1 MIEQA
6 AICGLCPHGCW
17 VKAYVSNGKLV
28 SVAPDPHPNY
38 GGLCE
43 RGRLA
48 PQIVYSSER
57 IKTPLIRTGPKG
69 TTSFREASWNE
80 ALDRIT
86 TTFCSI
92 RDRSGARAVTSYMG
106 AGTLEDGL
114 AAFYKILEP
123 FGSPNDMDCGSICYV
138 SSRVLAPLTTFGI
151 EADCVA
157 PDFDEANTVVLWGTN
172 PLKDGIPDKMQR
184 IRKARDNGAVL
195 IVVDPRR
202 TRLAREADLWVPVL
216 PGTDGALALGLISLL
231 IRTDS
236 YDQDFVDRWT
246 TGFEELAAYASLFDP
261 ETVGRI
267 CGIEPALVLRFANLL
282 SRSKRTALDFYSG
295 IEYAPSGV
303 QTARALYSLAALT
316 GGIDAAGG
324 LTIRQY
330 PHRTVTEHGYDP
342 ASPPLGAQKYPL
354 YYALTGRAHMA
365 GFADAVLHGD
375 PYPVHGLLLIGGSPM
390 LSYPDSQ
397 KWRQVYEQLEFL
409 AVIDRFLPEEAA
421 WADVIIPAATYY
433 ETDSYHRY
441 RDHVR
446 RRRKIIEPVGQAKP
460 DAWILS
466 ALADRLGYGD
476 FFPRTPRQIIEHSFR
491 HSPHLLSEL
500 ADGSGSAPLPI
511 PPQRTRKYES
521 GHLRSDGKPGFP
533 TASGKFEF
541 SSTLLARYGYDALPV
556 YRDPRTRE
564 NGHRPL
570 PLMLTTGARTKSRFN
585 SQYLERPE
593 LGVRNDPVLEIHPAD
608 AAVRGVQQGDAV
620 CLQTS
625 AGTLYFE
632 AFLTEHI
639 RPGVVH
645 APAGGGSRRQPGV
658 WRCANVNS
666 IVPGHATDLLSGYP
680 VVKAVPCEVASVRE
694 GELRRHR
701 QMENQVVSPTLPA
714 VAGEQKLLG

>member
-1 MIEQA
+1 MIEHST
-6 AICGLCPHGCW
+6 ICGLCPHGCW
-17 VKAYVSNGKLV
+17 VKARVSGGKLV

-48 PQIVYSSER
+48 PQIVYSNER

-69 TTSFREASWNE
+69 TVTFREASWDE

-86 TTFCSI
+86 TAFCSI
-92 RDRSGARAVTSYMG
+92 RDRSGARAVASYMG

-151 EADCVA
+151 EADCVS

-202 TRLAREADLWVPVL
+202 TRLAREADLWIPVL

-231 IRTDS
+231 IRTGR

-246 TGFEELAAYASLFDP
+246 IGFEELDAYASLFDP

-267 CGIEPALVLRFANLL
+267 CGIDPALILRFANLL
-282 SRSKRTALDFYSG
+282 SEGRGTALDFYSG

-303 QTARALYSLAALT
+303 QTARALYSLVALT
-316 GGIDAAGG
+316 GSIDTTGG

-330 PHRTVTEHGYDP
+330 PHQTVTEHSFDP
-342 ASPPLGAQKYPL
+342 KSPPLGAQKYPL

-365 GFADAVLHGD
+365 GFADAALHGD

-397 KWRQVYEQLEFL
+397 KWRQVYEHLEFMT
-409 AVIDRFLPEEAA
+409 VIDRFLPEDAA
-421 WADVIIPAATYY
+421 WADVILPAATYY
-433 ETDSYHRY
+433 ETDSYHWY
-441 RDHVR
+441 RGHVR

-476 FFPRTPRQIIEHSFR
+476 LFPRTPRQILEHSFR
-491 HSPHLLSEL
+491 KTPRLLSEL
-500 ADGSGSAPLPI
+500 TEGSGSAPLPI
-511 PPQRTRKYES
+511 PPRRTRKYET
-521 GHLRSDGKPGFP
+521 GHLRSDGKQGFP

-541 SSTLLARYGYDALPV
+541 TSTLLARYGYDALPV
-556 YRDPRTRE
+556 YRDPRARG
-564 NGHRPL
+564 NGHHL
-570 PLMLTTGARTKSRFN
+570 FPLMLTTGARTKSRFN
-585 SQYLERPE
+585 SQYLDRPE
-593 LGVRNDPVLEIHPAD
+593 LGVRNSPVLEIHPVD
-608 AAVRGVQQGDAV
+608 AAARGVEQGDAV
-620 CLQTS
+620 CIQTS
-625 AGTLYFE
+625 SGSLHFE

-639 RPGVVH
+639 RREVVH
-645 APAGGGSRRQPGV
+645 VPAGGGSRRQPGV

-666 IVPGHATDLLSGYP
+666 IVPPETVDPVSGYP
-680 VVKAVPCEVASVRE
+680 VVKAIACDVSLAMGSQRREVHAKESDHVPKY
-694 GELRRHR
+694 
-701 QMENQVVSPTLPA
+701 SPANKPMII
-714 VAGEQKLLG
+714 